1 LLDDKQLL
9 RNYTLRR
16 HVSGLWPPAPGPG
29 AKRPVTGTWINVA
42 TVLCGGLLGLLC
54 GSRFPDKMRQTVMA
68 GLGLVTCVVG
78 LQMALQTTN
87 ILIVLGSL
95 LAGGIIGELLDLDG
109 RVARAARRLEDR
121 FAGQE
126 SEGKFARAWVT
137 TSLLFCVGP
146 LTFTGAIQDGLTG
159 DYHLLATKAMLDG
172 FAALAFGSALGAGVL
187 ASAATVLVYQG
198 GLSLGAGALKAA
210 LTAAMIGEMSATGG
224 ILVLGLGL
232 GLLELKAIRVANFLP
247 ALVIAPAVVAA
258 LAAFSQ

>member
-1 LLDDKQLL
+1 M
-9 RNYTLRR
+9 
-16 HVSGLWPPAPGPG
+16 
-29 AKRPVTGTWINVA
+29 A
-42 TVLCGGLLGLLC
+42 TVLCGGLLGLAL
-54 GSRFPDKMRQTVMA
+54 GARLPDRVRQTVMA
-68 GLGLVTCVVG
+68 GLGLITLVIG

-95 LAGGIIGELLDLDG
+95 LAGGILGELIDLDG
-109 RVARAARRLEDR
+109 RINGLARRAEQR
-121 FAGQE
+121 FTRGDGSGA
-126 SEGKFARAWVT
+126 FARAWVT

-172 FAALAFGSALGAGVL
+172 FSSLAFGSALGLGVL

-198 GLSLGAGALKAA
+198 GLSLAAGAVKAL
-210 LTAAMIGEMSATGG
+210 LTAAMVNEMSATGG

-258 LAAFSQ
+258 LAALS